1 MIADVNAR
9 VRCGIAG
16 LGRIGSTLEDD
27 RLREKPASH
36 AGAVRANRECLLV
49 AGCDPRE
56 DRRRAFARRWG
67 CRSVYPTLREMLDR
81 HELDIL
87 HVASPAGTHLELLRT
102 AAAGSVPL
110 VICEKPLAPSLP
122 AAREARRLCSR
133 SGTVLMLNHE
143 RRYSRDYL
151 QARSLLGTGG
161 LGELVSFSARLY
173 MGRSRPIAD
182 LLWEDGT
189 HLVDVLRF
197 LTGAELRVQE
207 VSGELASRSAVA
219 WVRVRCGPASGVL
232 ELSNR
237 FEALVFE
244 LDLNLARGRLRI
256 GNGLFEAWRSA
267 PSPYYEGFDSLK
279 RIRTRRARATG
290 YFSGMLADAVA
301 VLRHPGRRPV
311 SAGEDG
317 LAAVEAIDRILS
329 LARLSR
335 SGKDTAGIPRR
346 GAPGAARRR

>member
-1 MIADVNAR
+1 MIADVTNR

-16 LGRIGSTLEDD
+16 LGRIGSALEDD

-36 AGAVRANRECLLV
+36 AGAIRANRDCLLV

-56 DRRRAFARRWG
+56 DRRIAFARRWG
-67 CRSVYPTLREMLDR
+67 CRSVYPTLQEMLKN

-87 HVASPAGTHLELLRT
+87 HVASPAETHLELLKT
-102 AAAGSVPL
+102 AAASRLPL
-110 VICEKPLAPSLP
+110 VVCEKPLAPSLP
-122 AAREARRLCSR
+122 EARQALRLCSE
-133 SGTVLMLNHE
+133 SGTVLMVNHE

-151 QARSLLGTGG
+151 RARRLLGAGG
-161 LGELVSFSARLY
+161 LGELVSLSARLY
-173 MGRSRPIAD
+173 MGRNRPITD

-189 HLVDVLRF
+189 HLIDIIRF
-197 LTGAELRVQE
+197 LTGAELEVQ
-207 VSGELASRSAVA
+207 GATGDLASRSAVA
-219 WVRVRCGPASGVL
+219 WVRFRSGPASGVL

-244 LDLNLARGRLRI
+244 LDLNLSGGRLRI
-256 GNGLFEAWRSA
+256 GNGLFEVWRCA
-267 PSPYYEGFDSLK
+267 PSPYYQGFNSLK
-279 RIRTRRARATG
+279 RIRASRLRATG

-317 LAAVEAIDRILS
+317 LAAVEAIDRILR
-329 LARLSR
+329 LARVDAER
-335 SGKDTAGIPRR
+335 
-346 GAPGAARRR
+346 